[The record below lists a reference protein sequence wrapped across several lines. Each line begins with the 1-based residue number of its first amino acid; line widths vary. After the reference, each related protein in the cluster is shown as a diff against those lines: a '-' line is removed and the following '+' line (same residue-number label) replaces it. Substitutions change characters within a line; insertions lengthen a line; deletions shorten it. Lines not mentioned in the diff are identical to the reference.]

1 MTRKHRFTIKKT
13 GRKFVLG
20 ESIRPKWDDLR
31 AVVLILDRQDMG
43 RFLWPT
49 FNIGM
54 GTANRNQIE
63 AAVPEMLS
71 NARFI
76 TRSLDVPQKGCLWI
90 VAWYNHIW
98 LGGPRPRIKTRPRL
112 KRSAPTMMFKC
123 PMCGDHW
130 YPPRRVKTQGA
141 GMRLFAKW
149 VVKHSRVKYH
159 EGKVTKRFIY
169 APTEMPVDKAKRV
182 QKKIERAQKKGKKN
196 CTCFT

>member
-1 MTRKHRFTIKKT
+1 MTRKTRYEIHKT
-13 GRKFVLG
+13 GRKFIMG

-31 AVVLILDRQDMG
+31 AVVLILDQQDMG

-49 FNIGM
+49 MNIGM

-63 AAVPEMLS
+63 AAVPEILS

-76 TRSLDVPQKGCLWI
+76 VPSLTAPQKGCLWI

-98 LGGPRPRIKTRPRL
+98 LGGPRPRIKVRPRL

-130 YPPRRVKTQGA
+130 YPPKRVKTQGA

-149 VVKHSRVKYH
+149 IVKHSRVKYH
-159 EGKVTKRFIY
+159 EGKVTKRFVY
-169 APTEMPVDKAKRV
+169 RMEEPVVRKKKKRAK
-182 QKKIERAQKKGKKN
+182 KKGKKK
-196 CTCFT
+196 

>member
-1 MTRKHRFTIKKT
+1 MTRKRRYTIKDT
-13 GRKFVLG
+13 GRKFIMG

-31 AVVLILDRQDMG
+31 AVVLILDKADLG

-49 FNIGM
+49 MNIGI

-63 AAVPEMLS
+63 AAVPEILS

-76 TRSLDVPQKGCLWI
+76 IPRFTPPQKACLWI

-98 LGGPRPRIKTRPRL
+98 LGGTRPDLRSRPRL
-112 KRSAPTMMFKC
+112 KRSIPTMMFKC

-149 VVKHSRVKYH
+149 IVKHSRVKYH
-159 EGKVTKRFIY
+159 EGKVTNRFVY
-169 APTEMPVDKAKRV
+169 RVSEFPV
-182 QKKIERAQKKGKKN
+182 QKAVRQAKKKGKRK
-196 CTCFT
+196 